1 MIPFIVLPISRLPNL
16 AERTACTQMK
26 GDIRRYVLS
35 TSNPMCDIGEPR
47 YRLNNKGYQI
57 LRIGY

>member
-1 MIPFIVLPISRLPNL
+1 MIPFIVLPISRLPNF

-26 GDIRRYVLS
+26 GDIHRYVLS
-35 TSNPMCDIGEPR
+35 TSSPMCNIGEPR

-57 LRIGY
+57 L

>member
-1 MIPFIVLPISRLPNL
+1 MIPFIVLPISRLPNF
-16 AERTACTQMK
+16 AEKTAYTQMK

-35 TSNPMCDIGEPR
+35 TSSPMGDIGEPR

-57 LRIGY
+57 LRIG

>member
-1 MIPFIVLPISRLPNL
+1 MIPFIVLPISRLPNF
-16 AERTACTQMK
+16 AEKTAYTQMK

-35 TSNPMCDIGEPR
+35 TSSPMGNFGEPR

-57 LRIGY
+57 LPIG

>member
-1 MIPFIVLPISRLPNL
+1 MIPFIVLPIARLPNF

-26 GDIRRYVLS
+26 GDIRGYVLS
-35 TSNPMCDIGEPR
+35 TISPICDIWEPR